1 MSGPDSWRPTQR
13 CKSGRGGWL
22 EPYKSKNKGWEFWWW
37 QRHASE
43 FPMLAPVARRALSVL
58 ASSAPAE
65 SLFSLAGN
73 IITKNRCSLNPAVA
87 QDLIFLSANRAH
99 WGLADLA
106 LVCEDADYGDA
117 PDPADQ

>member
-1 MSGPDSWRPTQR
+1 MDGPEAGAVQVQE
-13 CKSGRGGWL
+13 L
-22 EPYKSKNKGWEFWWW
+22 YKNKGWEFWWW
-37 QRHASE
+37 QRHAGE
-43 FPMLAPVARRALSVL
+43 FPLLAPVARRALSVL

-65 SLFSLAGN
+65 NLFSLAGN

-117 PDPADQ
+117 PNPADQ

>member
-1 MSGPDSWRPTQR
+1 MDR
-13 CKSGRGGWL
+13 KL
-22 EPYKSKNKGWEFWWW
+22 EPYKSKNCT
-37 QRHASE
+37 RT
-43 FPMLAPVARRALSVL
+43 RAGSSGGGSGTR
-58 ASSAPAE
+58 ASSLCSLQSLAARCLCSPRVRQPE

-117 PDPADQ
+117 PNPADQ